1 MEKTFDEIKKY
12 VLENIDVLMYYDRDK
27 LLREGAYDDDK
38 EEGIEVGEKKKSL
51 EIAKKMLEEKMD
63 FKIISKLT
71 GLPKEE
77 IKDLQGAI

>member
-1 MEKTFDEIKKY
+1 MMNEFRKKVND

-27 LLREGAYDDDK
+27 LLREGAYDDGLAHGKK
-38 EEGIEVGEKKKSL
+38 EGLI

-77 IKDLQGAI
+77 IKDLQGGL